1 MSPVFDLSRLLRPR
15 SVAVFGGGWGA
26 SVVEQLCKAG
36 FAGDIWPVH
45 PVRDTVSG
53 VRAYPSLDA
62 LPHAPDAAW
71 IGVNRDATIDIVGA
85 LATGGAGG
93 AVCFASGFG
102 ETEDGGARNTALLA
116 AAGDMPIIGPNCY
129 GLINYLDGA
138 VLWPDQHG
146 GRRIDGAITGEVAAD
161 SSSGIATGQGRGV
174 AILTQS
180 SNIAINLTMQRRG
193 LPIAYMMTAGN
204 QAQIGLADMARALL
218 EDDRVTAIGLH
229 VEGVGDPA
237 AFEVLAQAARE
248 RRVPIVALKV
258 GTSAQA
264 QAATVSHTASLAGSE
279 AGSRAF
285 FARLGIPLVATLP
298 EMVETLKLLHVH
310 GPLTGRSLLSMSC
323 SGGEASL
330 VADMAAA
337 RDLDFPPYTTAR
349 RAAVAATLNP
359 MVTVANPLDYHTF
372 SWGDEGA
379 MAETFAAAM
388 VPGDAGRFDLS
399 MLILDFPRTD
409 RCSDGSWTPAVAAI
423 TTAARRV
430 GRPVAVVATLGELL
444 PEDRCDAFIAAG
456 IAPLCGIAEALAA
469 ADAAAALGEGW
480 ERRAPSP
487 ILNPVPTL
495 APLATLGEGEAKAM
509 LADFGIP
516 VPEGRHAA
524 TVARARDAAAALG
537 YPVVLKTTGLA
548 HKTEAGGVR
557 LNLSDR
563 DAVGQAAA
571 DLLRA
576 GDGVLVERM
585 VTDGVAEM
593 IVGISR
599 DPVYGL
605 MLTIGAG
612 GVLAELLTDTATLLL
627 PTTAE
632 EVAQALAGLKI
643 ARLLAGWRGG
653 PAADIDAAVTAIL
666 GVARFAQAHGS
677 MLEELDI
684 NPLILCEND
693 AWAADALIRTR
704 AIR

>member
-1 MSPVFDLSRLLRPR
+1 MSPTFDLSRLLRPR

-26 SVVEQLCKAG
+26 SVVEQLVKAG

-45 PVRDTVSG
+45 PARETVGG
-53 VRAYPSLDA
+53 VRACPSLDA

-71 IGVNRDATIDIVGA
+71 IGVNRDATIDIVRA
-85 LATGGAGG
+85 LAKGGAGG

-102 ETEDGGARNTALLA
+102 ETGDGAARNAALLA

-138 VLWPDQHG
+138 PLWPDQHG
-146 GRRIDGAITGEVAAD
+146 GRRPE
-161 SSSGIATGQGRGV
+161 RGV

-193 LPIAYMMTAGN
+193 LPVAYMMTAGN

-218 EDDRVTAIGLH
+218 EDERVTAIGLH

-237 AFEVLAQAARE
+237 AFEALARAARA

-258 GTSAQA
+258 GTSVQA

-285 FARLGIPLVATLP
+285 FARLGIPLVAGLP

-310 GPLTGRSLLSMSC
+310 GPLAGRRLLSMSC

-330 VADMAAA
+330 VADMATA
-337 RDLDFPPYTTAR
+337 RDLDFPPYTPAQ

-379 MAETFAAAM
+379 MTGTFAAAM
-388 VPGDAGRFDLS
+388 GAVDAEGDVAGDAEGFDLS
-399 MLILDFPRTD
+399 MLVLDFPRTD
-409 RCSDGSWTPAVAAI
+409 RCSDESWTPAVAAI

-430 GRPVAVVATLGELL
+430 ARPVAVVASLGELL
-444 PEDRCDAFIAAG
+444 PEERCDALLAAG

-469 ADAAAALGEGW
+469 ADAAAALGEAW
-480 ERRAPSP
+480 SRAMPPP
-487 ILNPVPTL
+487 ILNPAPTP
-495 APLATLGEGEAKAM
+495 APPVTIGEREAKAM
-509 LADFGIP
+509 LAGFGIP
-516 VPEGRHAA
+516 VPRGRHAR
-524 TVARARDAAAALG
+524 TVAEAQDAADALG

-557 LNLSDR
+557 LNLADR
-563 DAVGQAAA
+563 GAVAGAAA
-571 DLLRA
+571 DLSGA

-585 VTDGVAEM
+585 VTGGLVEI

-612 GVLAELLTDTATLLL
+612 GVLAELLADTATLLL
-627 PTTAE
+627 PVSAE
-632 EVAQALAGLKI
+632 EVAQALAGLRV

-653 PAADIDAAVTAIL
+653 PAADTGAAIAAIL
-666 GVARFAQAHGS
+666 AVARFAQARAAT
-677 MLEELDI
+677 LEELDI
-684 NPLILCEND
+684 NPLILCEKD
-693 AWAADALIRTR
+693 AWAADALIR
-704 AIR
+704 IRGL